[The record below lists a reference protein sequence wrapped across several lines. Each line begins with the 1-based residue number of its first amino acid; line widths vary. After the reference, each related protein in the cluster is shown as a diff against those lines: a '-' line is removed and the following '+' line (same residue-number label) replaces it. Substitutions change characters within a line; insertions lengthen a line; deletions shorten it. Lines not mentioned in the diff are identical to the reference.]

1 MIETIKEPYNERD
14 VKAILHPLVREWF
27 FSKFKEF
34 SLPQLHGVME
44 IHLGKNI
51 LVSAPTGATKTLT
64 GFLAILNELVGLA
77 KMQELEDRVYC
88 IYISPLKALYYD
100 IEINLNRPLE
110 ELNKLN
116 GKDLGIRVGVRTG
129 DTSMYERSKMLK
141 KTPHI
146 LITTPE

>member
-1 MIETIKEPYNERD
+1 MIETLKEPYNARE
-14 VKAILHPLVREWF
+14 VNAILHPLVREWF

-34 SLPQLHGVME
+34 SLPQLYGVME
-44 IHLGKNI
+44 IHLGRNI

-88 IYISPLKALYYD
+88 IYISPLKALNYD
-100 IEINLNRPLE
+100 IGVNLNGPLD
-110 ELNKLN
+110 ELNQLN

-129 DTSMYERSKMLK
+129 DTSTSERSKML
-141 KTPHI
+141 
-146 LITTPE
+146 